1 MWSEIRRHT
10 RQQLFERRV
19 VSMLCAHDAPNTVSD
34 VDLPPAVVATR
45 AQGTAFAIL
54 ACLVM
59 AGIGRWTWN
68 GRGPPNEL
76 VVMIGGDAGFFGSKR
91 RCVCSWLEM

>member
-1 MWSEIRRHT
+1 MWFEIRKHKGP
-10 RQQLFERRV
+10 QLFERRE
-19 VSMLCAHDAPNTVSD
+19 VSMLCFYDAPNTVSN

-54 ACLVM
+54 ACLEM

-76 VVMIGGDAGFFGSKR
+76 VVMIGGGAGFFGSKR
-91 RCVCSWLEM
+91 RCVGRWLEM